1 MVSSPFLFPL
11 MRHLLLVI
19 CLLGALSAQAQ
30 TSLTKLGSVTVP
42 GYGTE
47 LLVNGTTAYVFTA
60 VAGAQ
65 FLRVY
70 DVSTP
75 ASPQLL
81 STLALPVNNGFPALP
96 PRHATLSNGIL
107 YVASYPAVLMNT
119 PGSYMWA
126 INVTNAASPVYYGNY
141 FLLGSGDELLVAS
154 SGDYLYAVYNNVPLL
169 NVFSRINN
177 NWVGV
182 RGITLPYSLSGI
194 IGLSVSGT
202 TAYVQYA
209 NSVFATLDLTNPAIP
224 VSSPGTIAGTISA
237 ASGAL
242 AYGLAQPVYAGSVPS
257 NTLRFYSLATPA
269 QPSLVRAQAG
279 SYGTRVAAGGQSVF
293 TVGATSPYQVAAA
306 TSSEPLRGFY
316 SPTSGAAPV
325 AAVTTD
331 TQGAN
336 ALAVANNLAYVLT
349 DTELRIYAFP
359 TTVTASRDAALA
371 ALPLYPNPAHGQ
383 LRLPQLALGAPV
395 AIYDALGRVCLDAKL
410 PASGTLDISAL
421 PAGLYHVRTA
431 SATSKLVVE

>member
-1 MVSSPFLFPL
+1 M
-11 MRHLLLVI
+11 
-19 CLLGALSAQAQ
+19 
-30 TSLTKLGSVTVP
+30 
-42 GYGTE
+42 
-47 LLVNGTTAYVFTA
+47 
-60 VAGAQ
+60 
-65 FLRVY
+65 
-70 DVSTP
+70 VSTP

-81 STLALPVNNGFPALP
+81 STLALPVNNGFPVIP
-96 PRHATLSNGIL
+96 PRHATLSNGVL
-107 YVASYPAVLMNT
+107 FVVSYFVPVVNT
-119 PGSYMWA
+119 PGYYVWA
-126 INVTNAASPVYYGNY
+126 INVTNSANPVLYTNTYLYG
-141 FLLGSGDELLVAS
+141 GGDEALVTS
-154 SGDYLYAVYNNVPLL
+154 SGDYFYSAINTLPSL
-169 NVFSRINN
+169 NVATRTNN
-177 NWVGV
+177 TIGAV
-182 RGITLPYSLSGI
+182 RSVALPYSLSGI

-202 TAYVQYA
+202 TGYVQYA
-209 NSVFATLDLTNPAIP
+209 NGVFATLDLTNPANP
-224 VSSPGTIAGTISA
+224 VSSPGTTTGTISA

-242 AYGLAQPVYAGSVPS
+242 AYGLAQPNYLGSVPS
-257 NTLRFYSLATPA
+257 NTLRFYSLATPL
-269 QPSLVRAQAG
+269 QPSLVRSQAG
-279 SYGTRVAAGGQSVF
+279 AYGTRVAAGGQSVF

-371 ALPLYPNPAHGQ
+371 ALPLSPNPAHGQ
-383 LRLPQLALGAPV
+383 LRLPQLMPGAPV
-395 AIYDALGRVCLDAKL
+395 AIYDALGRVCLDTKL
-410 PASGTLDISAL
+410 PASGMLDISAL

>member
-1 MVSSPFLFPL
+1 
-11 MRHLLLVI
+11 MRHLLLAT
-19 CLLGALSAQAQ
+19 CLLGVLPAQAQ

-47 LLVNGTTAYVFTA
+47 LLVSGTTAYVFTA

-65 FLRVY
+65 YLRVY

-81 STLALPVNNGFPALP
+81 STLALTNTANYPPLP
-96 PRHATLSNGIL
+96 PHHATLSNGVL
-107 YVASYPAVLMNT
+107 YVSSYPQT
-119 PGSYMWA
+119 SYNPHAGMIWA
-126 INVTNAASPVYYGNY
+126 INVTNPASPVVYGSTNAA
-141 FLLGSGDELLVAS
+141 SGDDLFVAA
-154 SGDYLYAVYNNVPLL
+154 SGDYAYAVVDNSNQLYVY
-169 NVFSRINN
+169 SRNTYSN
-177 NWVGV
+177 GNLMTV
-182 RGITLPYSLSGI
+182 RTITLPYSVSGV

-202 TAYVQYA
+202 TGYVQYA
-209 NSVFATLDLTNPAIP
+209 NSVFATLDLTNPANP
-224 VSSPGTIAGTISA
+224 VSSPGTTAGTISA
-237 ASGAL
+237 TSGPL
-242 AYGLAQPVYAGSVPS
+242 AYGLAQPNYLGSVPS

-269 QPSLVRAQAG
+269 QPRLVRAQAG

-306 TSSEPLRGFY
+306 TSSEPLRGYY

-336 ALAVANNLAYVLT
+336 ALAVANNVAYVLT

-359 TTVTASRDAALA
+359 TTVTATRDAALA
-371 ALPLYPNPAHGQ
+371 ALPRYPNPAHGQ

-395 AIYDALGRVCLDAKL
+395 AIYDALGRVCLDTKL

-421 PAGLYHVRTA
+421 PTGLYHVRTA